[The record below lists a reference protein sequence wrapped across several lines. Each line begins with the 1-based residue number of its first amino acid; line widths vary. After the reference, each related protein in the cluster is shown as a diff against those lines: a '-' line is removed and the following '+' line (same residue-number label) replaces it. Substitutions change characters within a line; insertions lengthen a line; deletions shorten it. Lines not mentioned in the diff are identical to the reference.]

1 MERTTRT
8 VRSRSKYKKGEGTAK
23 RTAVPE
29 KKAGSNFIIQGSIL
43 AIAGIIVRLI
53 GMLYRIPLAN
63 YIGDEGN
70 GYYSAAYNIYSIML
84 ILSSYSLPV
93 AVSKMVSARL
103 ARGQYRNAR
112 KILRAALFYA
122 TIVGGVG
129 FCALWFGSGFFAE
142 HVIKMPYSAYALKV
156 LAPTVWIMAY
166 LGVLRGFFQGHST
179 MVPTAVS
186 QIFEQIV
193 NAVISLLAAKSLFD
207 LGVKSNLVYGSTE
220 YSYAFGAAGGALG
233 TGAGALTALI
243 LFVGLYLMYRPKMK
257 RRIRKEQGTSA
268 EGYGMITST
277 LFLTVVPIIVSSSLY
292 NSSTVI
298 DNVLFGQIM
307 TGLGEAKQ
315 IASQWG
321 IYSGKYHLL
330 FNIPVAVANSLSS
343 SLIPALSRAVAEK
356 DRKQTLNRIASAIR
370 FSMIIAIPSA
380 VGLAVLAAP
389 ISNLLFPGRDNTDLI
404 KMTCYG
410 SSAVVVYSL
419 STVTNAVLQGI
430 NRMKTPIR
438 NAGISLVLHTVIL
451 FVMLRYLHMGIYG
464 VLYANIL
471 FALFICILNAR
482 SIARFKRYRQEVK
495 KTFLIPMVAS
505 AVMGAAAF
513 GVYRAAY
520 SIFGNLIS
528 TGISVLVAVAVYFVL
543 LILLKGVDAQELRS
557 MPGGTRLSGLARK
570 LHLVR

>member
-103 ARGQYRNAR
+103 ARGQYRNVR

-156 LAPTVWIMAY
+156 LAPTVWVMAY

-268 EGYGMITST
+268 ESYGMITST

-520 SIFGNLIS
+520 NIFGNLIS

-570 LHLVR
+570 LHLMR

>member
-156 LAPTVWIMAY
+156 LAPTVWVMAY

-268 EGYGMITST
+268 ESYGMITST

-482 SIARFKRYRQEVK
+482 AIARFKRYRQEVK

-570 LHLVR
+570 LHLMK

>member
-29 KKAGSNFIIQGSIL
+29 KKAGSNSIIQGSIL

-207 LGVKSNLVYGSTE
+207 LGMKSNLVYGSTE

-505 AVMGAAAF
+505 AVMGVAAF

-543 LILLKGVDAQELRS
+543 LVLLKGVDAQELRS

-570 LHLVR
+570 LHLMR

>member
-268 EGYGMITST
+268 ESYGMITST

-298 DNVLFGQIM
+298 DNVLFGQVM

-343 SLIPALSRAVAEK
+343 SLIPTLSRAVAEK

-495 KTFLIPMVAS
+495 KTFLTPMVAS

-520 SIFGNLIS
+520 SVFGNLIS

-570 LHLVR
+570 LHLMR

>member
-268 EGYGMITST
+268 ESYGMITST

-482 SIARFKRYRQEVK
+482 AIARFKRYRQEVK

-570 LHLVR
+570 LHLMK

>member
-29 KKAGSNFIIQGSIL
+29 KKAGSNSIIQGSIL

-207 LGVKSNLVYGSTE
+207 LGMKSNLVYGSTE

-495 KTFLIPMVAS
+495 KTFLIPMLAS
-505 AVMGAAAF
+505 AVMGVAAF

-543 LILLKGVDAQELRS
+543 LVLLKGVDAQELRS

-570 LHLVR
+570 LHLMR

>member
-1 MERTTRT
+1 MERITRT

-268 EGYGMITST
+268 ESYGIITST

-482 SIARFKRYRQEVK
+482 AIARFKRYRQEVK

-570 LHLVR
+570 LHLMR

>member
-156 LAPTVWIMAY
+156 LAPTVWVMAY

-257 RRIRKEQGTSA
+257 RRIRKEQGASA
-268 EGYGMITST
+268 ESYGMITST

-307 TGLGEAKQ
+307 TGLGEAEQ

-482 SIARFKRYRQEVK
+482 AIARFKRYRQEVK

-570 LHLVR
+570 LHLMR

>member
-29 KKAGSNFIIQGSIL
+29 KKAGANFIIQGSIL

-268 EGYGMITST
+268 ESYGMITST

-570 LHLVR
+570 LHLMR

>member
-8 VRSRSKYKKGEGTAK
+8 VRSRSKYKKGEWTAK

-268 EGYGMITST
+268 ESYGMITST

-570 LHLVR
+570 LHLMR

>member
-103 ARGQYRNAR
+103 ARGQYRNVR

-156 LAPTVWIMAY
+156 LAPTVWVMAY

-193 NAVISLLAAKSLFD
+193 NAVISFLAAKSLFD

-268 EGYGMITST
+268 ESYGMITST

-520 SIFGNLIS
+520 NIFGNLIS

-570 LHLVR
+570 LHLMR

>member
-156 LAPTVWIMAY
+156 LAPTVWVMAY

-520 SIFGNLIS
+520 SVFGNLIS
-528 TGISVLVAVAVYFVL
+528 TGISVLVAVAVYFVI

-570 LHLVR
+570 LHLMR

>member
-166 LGVLRGFFQGHST
+166 LGVLRGFFQGHFT

-268 EGYGMITST
+268 ESYGMITST

-482 SIARFKRYRQEVK
+482 AIARFKRYRQEVK

-520 SIFGNLIS
+520 SVFGNLIS

-570 LHLVR
+570 LHLMR

>member
-268 EGYGMITST
+268 ESYGMITST

-520 SIFGNLIS
+520 SVFGNLIS